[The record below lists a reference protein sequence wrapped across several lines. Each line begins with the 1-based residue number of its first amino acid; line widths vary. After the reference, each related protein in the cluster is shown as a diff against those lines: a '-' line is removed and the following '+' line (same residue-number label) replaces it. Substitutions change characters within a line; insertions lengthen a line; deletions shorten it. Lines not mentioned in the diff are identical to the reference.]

1 MMLKKLLYLF
11 AIIGAV
17 FSSCSKNGKTSDKI
31 QEPEQVYLEST
42 EFINDSLLAKPRS
55 LAVAN
60 EAIIVSN
67 SASIDSSWISI
78 FNLKGEFV
86 RSCVHQGQ
94 GPMEMLGVSNIQ
106 YSAPGHCVY
115 VVDLQLFDYKI
126 FSVSDYMAQNVTLT
140 DVFSFSAVN
149 NDSIML
155 SGGAVCLSNGEIVAG
170 NANAAGMIA
179 IFDKKSDSIRLF
191 GHVPDKSL
199 IDSRLSDF
207 GNASI
212 YHPQIAVS
220 PKGDF
225 AAFYYLE
232 SDMHLLI
239 NVVDNKTEIDYVE
252 GAPATGIS
260 PTEVAPGIFVGA
272 QTGKTFNYTMDL
284 YASNNYLYE
293 LYIGLTSE
301 ELRNTDYFK
310 DAQFY
315 GANTVRVYD
324 RSGKHVKTITLDRWA
339 CALAVSADDKYLY
352 TLTLSSEEGYT
363 ILRYEL

>member
-1 MMLKKLLYLF
+1 MYRRLFYLILFIGLLS
-11 AIIGAV
+11 GG
-17 FSSCSKNGKTSDKI
+17 CSKNSKSSNA

-42 EFINDSLLAKPRS
+42 EFINDSLLGKPSS
-55 LAVAN
+55 LAVAEN
-60 EAIIVSN
+60 ALIVSN
-67 SASIDSSWISI
+67 MASLDSSWISI
-78 FNLKGEFV
+78 FSLEGDYV
-86 RSCVHQGQ
+86 RSCVPQGQ

-106 YSAPGHCVY
+106 YSEPGHCVY

-155 SGGAVCLSNGEIVAG
+155 SGGAACLSNGEIVAG

-212 YHPQIAVS
+212 YHPLIAVS

-239 NVVDNKTEIDYVE
+239 NVVDNKTEIDFVE

-272 QTGKTFNYTMDL
+272 QTGKTFNYGMDL

-293 LYIGLTSE
+293 LYIGLKSE

-324 RSGKHVKTITLDRWA
+324 RSGKHLKTINLDRWA
-339 CALAVSADDKYLY
+339 SALAVSPDDKYLY
-352 TLTLSSEEGYT
+352 TLTQSSKEGYT
-363 ILRYEL
+363 VLRYEL